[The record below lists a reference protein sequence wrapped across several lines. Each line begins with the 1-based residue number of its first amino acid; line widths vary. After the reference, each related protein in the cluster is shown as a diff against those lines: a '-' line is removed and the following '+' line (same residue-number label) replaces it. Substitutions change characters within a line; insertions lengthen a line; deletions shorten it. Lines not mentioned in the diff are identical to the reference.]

1 MSCGHQCHQVGGPWI
16 AENPDCPIHG
26 YLAQQEESSVESAK
40 DDLRRQLRRAET
52 VDDLR
57 LIMSEMLELI

>member
-1 MSCGHQCHQVGGPWI
+1 MNCGHQCHQIGGPWI
-16 AENPDCPIHG
+16 AEDPSCPIHG
-26 YLAQQEESSVESAK
+26 TEAQQQLERSESVK

-57 LIMSEMLELI
+57 YIMSEMLELI

>member
-26 YLAQQEESSVESAK
+26 YMAQREESRVESAK
-40 DDLRRQLRRAET
+40 DDLRRQLCHAET